1 MASQEQV
8 LFPATAVS
16 DPLTVPEDSTAARL
30 LNRTLK
36 LYPLVLLLAFFASN
50 VIYSILTA
58 KEEEELAVD
67 TDARGPG
74 GKPLPI
80 TKKKRKGNNDSDRN
94 HWGPCL
100 SPASRLVLRSISC
113 VLLLAFCAN
122 GVAHFAHVIE
132 VWPAQKRGEDVW
144 RESDAMSVFLIGG
157 TNLYLYFLLSLF
169 EDNDSPSVVHFATW
183 TLALIVETIICL
195 CSFLVAEECTGD
207 NTSTYNPM
215 EVAAEVLSKWQ
226 VVDIAVSAV
235 RLVMLFAVVAMYGI
249 LWIQQALAERE
260 KREADNVEEATPLLH
275 DSRTS
280 YHIHI
285 GNANS
290 SGNANG
296 LPTGHAIGNANGG
309 AIGSANG
316 HESHTREANGRS
328 VRGRTTRNR
337 SATLNG
343 NGAAPGATGS
353 FRDEQAAFYRPEKI
367 PHMTW
372 WEYLRGYKVFF
383 PYLWPMDSLR
393 LQILFGFCVVLLV
406 AQRIVNIAVP
416 LQVGRLTDSLS
427 SGGSPPWLPLAL
439 FIIYKLLQGPSMLL
453 GALRLIL
460 WVPISQYSYRALTT
474 SAFEHVHSLS
484 LDFHL
489 GKRTGEVLS
498 ALNKGASI
506 NQFLEQITFQV
517 GPMLLDL
524 GLAVVFFYR
533 IFDATYAVIVCC
545 IAFWYLYLTVRMART
560 RADQRRAMTN
570 ADREEEAVKND
581 SITSYETVKYFNAEA
596 WEFKRYRDAISVFQ
610 TAEAQVT
617 WGINKMNVIQAL
629 VFMSGMAVVLVLGAY
644 QVTSKQRTVG
654 DFVTLIAYLEQLQS
668 PLNFFST
675 FYRNIQ
681 QAMISG
687 ERLLELF
694 KIKPTVVDAPGAK
707 PLKECNGHIRWN
719 NVAFH
724 YSDRA
729 PALENLDFE
738 CAPGTTTAFVGESGG
753 GKSTIF
759 RLMFRYY
766 NSTKGSIEI
775 DGNDVKDLTID
786 SVRRFIGVVPQ
797 DTTLFNET
805 LMYNLRYANPAATDE
820 EVHEACRTA
829 SIHDRIMSF
838 PDGYNTKVGD
848 RGLRLSGG
856 ERQRVAIARTI
867 LKNPRIIMLD
877 EATSALDAHTE
888 KEIQGKLGK
897 IGEGRTL
904 LLIAHR
910 LSTITQAD
918 QIIVL
923 SQGKIVEK
931 GTHNELVQANG
942 KYASMW
948 AKQVEAERA
957 VKVARIASKKAHKL
971 MRKANIPG
979 RRDADSQSDVDG
991 YNSLASSTFLAEGG
1005 DGASTSASKCGT
1017 VSEDTSSSS
1026 RASSD
1031 TDSTNSDHHGH

>member
-1 MASQEQV
+1 MAFQEQV

-16 DPLTVPEDSTAARL
+16 DPSTVPGDSTTAADI

-36 LYPLVLLLAFFASN
+36 LYPLVLFLAFFASN
-50 VIYSILTA
+50 IVYSIFTA
-58 KEEEELAVD
+58 KKEEEIAAD
-67 TDARGPG
+67 TNAKGPG

-80 TKKKRKGNNDSDRN
+80 TKKTRKGNSEGDRD
-94 HWGPCL
+94 HWGPRL
-100 SPASRLVLRSISC
+100 SPASRLIFTGISGIL
-113 VLLLAFCAN
+113 VLAFCSN
-122 GVAHFAHVIE
+122 GLAHFAHVIE
-132 VWPAQKRGEDVW
+132 EWPAQRRGEEVW
-144 RESDAMSVFLIGG
+144 QESDAMSVFLIGG
-157 TNLYLYFLLSLF
+157 TSLYLYFLLSLL
-169 EDNDSPSVVHFATW
+169 EERDSPSAVHFVAW
-183 TLALIVETIICL
+183 ILALIGEAIICL
-195 CSFLVAEECTGD
+195 CSFLVAEERTGD
-207 NTSTYNPM
+207 NATTFEPT
-215 EVAAEVLSKWQ
+215 EDVAELLTKWD
-226 VVDIAVSAV
+226 VVDLTISAV
-235 RLVMLFAVVAMYGI
+235 RLVMVFALVSMYGI
-249 LWIQQALAERE
+249 LWIHQVLVERE
-260 KREADNVEEATPLLH
+260 KKEADNAEEATPLLG
-275 DSRTS
+275 DFRTS
-280 YHIHI
+280 YQSQGGS
-285 GNANS
+285 GNSN
-290 SGNANG
+290 GNANG
-296 LPTGHAIGNANGG
+296 LTTGHAIGNANGVSN
-309 AIGSANG
+309 GSANG
-316 HESHTREANGRS
+316 HEAHSREANGRS
-328 VRGRTTRNR
+328 VRGRATRNR
-337 SATLNG
+337 SATVNG
-343 NGAAPGATGS
+343 NGAATGATGA

-367 PHMTW
+367 PHKTW
-372 WEYLRGYKVFF
+372 WEYMRGYKVFF
-383 PYLWPMDSLR
+383 PYLWPVDSLR
-393 LQILFGFCVVLLV
+393 LQILFGFCVALLI
-406 AQRIVNIAVP
+406 AQRIINVVVP
-416 LQVGRLTDSLS
+416 LQLGKLTDALH
-427 SGGSPPWLPLAL
+427 SGGNTSPWVPLTL
-439 FIIYKLLQGPSMLL
+439 FIAYKLLQGPSMLL
-453 GALRLIL
+453 GAIRSIL

-506 NQFLEQITFQV
+506 NQFLEQVTFQV

-524 GLAVVFFYR
+524 GLAVVFFYKV
-533 IFDATYAVIVCC
+533 FDATYAVIVCC

-610 TAEAQVT
+610 VAEAQVT

-629 VFMSGMAVVLVLGAY
+629 VFMSGMTVVLVLGVY
-644 QVTSKQRTVG
+644 QVTSKQRSVG
-654 DFVTLIAYLEQLQS
+654 DFIILISYLEQLQS

-694 KIKPTVVDAPGAK
+694 KIKPTVLDTPGAR
-707 PLKECNGHIRWN
+707 PLKECSGRIRWN

-729 PALENLDFE
+729 PALENVDFE

-766 NSTKGSIEI
+766 NTTKGSIEI
-775 DGNDVKDLTID
+775 DNQDVKDLTID
-786 SVRRFIGVVPQ
+786 SVRSFIGVVPQ

-820 EVHEACRTA
+820 EIHDACRTA

-888 KEIQGKLGK
+888 KEIQGRLGK

-923 SQGKIVEK
+923 SHGKIAEK

-957 VKVARIASKKAHKL
+957 VREARMANKKAHKL

-979 RRDADSQSDVDG
+979 HGDADSQSDVDG
-991 YNSLASSTFLAEGG
+991 YNSLASSTFLPEAGQRG
-1005 DGASTSASKCGT
+1005 SGSDSK
-1017 VSEDTSSSS
+1017 VAEDTSSSS
-1026 RASSD
+1026 HPSD
-1031 TDSTNSDHHGH
+1031 TDSTNSDHHHR